1 MKRMII
7 IICGLAAFAA
17 VSALGLYV
25 YKFGVGFASKISDWG
40 AVGDFF
46 GGVLNPT
53 FALLS
58 LILIAYTLMQNKK
71 ALDQGALALEQSEK
85 AIQQGTKA
93 LEQSEKA
100 IQQGTTALEQ
110 NEKALNVSNTE
121 LTLTR
126 KELTNSAKALEEQ
139 AKLIAVQSFE
149 TTFFNM
155 LDLLHKVRKTVSY
168 NPKRQEELA
177 VTRGKKNFLQKD
189 TFIKNRD
196 YLDISA
202 FTVIIMVLNKFHIN
216 IETDIDLDAIL
227 TSQNRFFSNY
237 FRTLHQILSQIDDI
251 NHDDR
256 IIEKYINILKSQLS
270 NQELALLLLYCIH
283 EKETKREL
291 KKLVIKYK
299 MLENLDFEESG
310 DLNMKIK
317 NPDLRINLRNHVLP
331 YLEFKENKLVSS
343 AFGEKSI
350 NIKIP

>member
-25 YKFGVGFASKISDWG
+25 YKFGFGFASKISDWG

-93 LEQSEKA
+93 LEQ
-100 IQQGTTALEQ
+100 
-110 NEKALNVSNTE
+110 NEKALRVSNEE
-121 LTLTR
+121 LALTR
-126 KELTNSAKALEEQ
+126 NELANSATALEEQ
-139 AKLIAVQSFE
+139 AKLLAVQSFE

-155 LDLLHKVRKTVSY
+155 LDLLHKERNAVSY
-168 NPKRQEELA
+168 NPKRQKKLADEHGKIIHREE
-177 VTRGKKNFLQKD
+177 D
-189 TFIKNRD
+189 TFSKDRD
-196 YLDISA
+196 YHTIHA
-202 FTVIIMVLNKFHIN
+202 FTVIIMVLNAFHICN
-216 IETDIDLDAIL
+216 DGNKTLDIIL
-227 TSQNRFFSNY
+227 KSQNRYFSNY
-237 FRTLHQILSQIDDI
+237 FRTLHQTLSQIDDI

-256 IIEKYINILKSQLS
+256 LKEKYINILKSQLS

-283 EKETKREL
+283 EEITKRDF

-310 DLNMKIK
+310 NLYMKIK
-317 NPDLRINLRNHVLP
+317 NPDLLINLKNHVLP
-331 YLEFKENKLVSS
+331 YLEYKENKLVSS

-350 NIKIP
+350 IIKTP